1 MQFRYDESLPEVD
14 LDCRTTLDYV
24 LQMEEVQELSL
35 IFFCFSFY
43 KIESFNAQCG
53 NILPAFVISQ
63 SRSGAVSYG
72 VIKSQV
78 ISALLRLARSC
89 MHSR

>member
-1 MQFRYDESLPEVD
+1 MVISFWPSRKLHTSVQFRYDESLPEVD

-43 KIESFNAQCG
+43 KIESFNAQCEKH
-53 NILPAFVISQ
+53 PTCFCH
-63 SRSGAVSYG
+63 
-72 VIKSQV
+72 KSKSV
-78 ISALLRLARSC
+78 RGS
-89 MHSR
+89 